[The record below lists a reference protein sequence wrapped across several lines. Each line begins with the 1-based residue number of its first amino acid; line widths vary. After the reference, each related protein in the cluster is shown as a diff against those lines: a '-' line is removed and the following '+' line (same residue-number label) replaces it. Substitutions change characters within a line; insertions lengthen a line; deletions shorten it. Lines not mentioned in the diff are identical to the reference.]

1 MKRYDLIIVGAG
13 PSGLSAAVEAAK
25 RGLKVVVFDENEK
38 PGGQLFKQIHKFFGS
53 KEHKAKVRGFVIGQQ
68 LLQEAADAGVEVV
81 LNATVIGMYLDKEI
95 VVRIKEKVHHYKGD
109 SIIIAT
115 GAAENM
121 VTFEGWN
128 LPGVIGAGAA
138 QTMMNLHG
146 VKPGN
151 KILMLGSGN
160 VGLVVSFQLMQCG
173 CDVVALVDAAP
184 RVGGYGVH
192 AAKVART
199 GVPFYLSHTIVKAE
213 GEEYVTG
220 VTIAEVDEHFQFI
233 PGTEKYFDVDTIC
246 LAVGLS
252 PMSQLLKMAGCEME
266 DNPKR
271 GGQVP
276 ICDEYGETSIKGIF
290 VAGDVSGIEEASSA
304 MIEGRIAGIAA
315 AHYLGYMD
323 EEELKTKVKEQE
335 DALDGLRQGMFAPKN
350 RGKLIEK
357 TEEGIDIS
365 MNLLKKGYVAD
376 DEIERFPGVTHKV
389 GVHPVMECTQNI
401 PCNPCQDACPKHCI
415 RIGENITSLPVVD
428 PDVDCIGCGMCVASC
443 SGQAIFL
450 VDETY
455 EPGFATVTLPYEF
468 LPLPEKG
475 ENGYGMSRSGEK
487 ICDAE
492 VVSVRTSKAFDH
504 TNLLTI
510 KVPEDMAMKAR
521 FYRKAEA

>member
-1 MKRYDLIIVGAG
+1 MKRYDLIVVGAG
-13 PSGLSAAVEAAK
+13 PSGLSAAIEAAK
-25 RGLKVVVFDENEK
+25 RGLKVVVFDENET

-53 KEHKAKVRGFVIGQQ
+53 KEHKAKIRGFVIGEE
-68 LLQEAADAGVEVV
+68 LLTEAAKAGVDVE
-81 LNATVIGMYLDKEI
+81 LNSTVIGMYQDKEI
-95 VVRIKEKVHHYKGD
+95 VVKKGEEIFHYKGD
-109 SIIIAT
+109 AIIIAT

-121 VTFEGWN
+121 VTFEGWT

-151 KILMLGSGN
+151 RILMLGSGN
-160 VGLVVSFQLMQCG
+160 VGLVVSFQLKQCG

-184 RVGGYGVH
+184 RIGGYGVH

-213 GEEYVTG
+213 GKDHVTG
-220 VTIAEVDEHFQFI
+220 VTIAEVDNHFQFI
-233 PGTEKYFDVDTIC
+233 PGTEKHFDVDTIC

-276 ICDEYGETSIKGIF
+276 IVDEYGETSIKGIF

-315 AHYLGYMD
+315 SRYLGYI
-323 EEELKTKVKEQE
+323 EEAELEEGAKVNKA
-335 DALDGLRQGMFAPKN
+335 ALDGLRQGMFAPKN
-350 RGKLIEK
+350 RGRLIEK
-357 TEEGIDIS
+357 TEEGIDVS
-365 MNLLKKGYVAD
+365 MNLLTKGYVAD
-376 DEIERFPGVTHKV
+376 EEIERFPGVTHRA

-415 RIGENITSLPVVD
+415 KIGAHITSLP
-428 PDVDCIGCGMCVASC
+428 DVEENATCVGCGMCVASC

-450 VDETY
+450 VDETF
-455 EPGFATVTLPYEF
+455 EPGFATVTIPYEF

-475 ENGYGMSRSGEK
+475 EKGLGLGRNGQPVCE
-487 ICDAE
+487 AE
-492 VVSVRTSKAFDH
+492 VISVKSAKAFDH

-510 KVPEDMAMKAR
+510 KVPADMAMKAR
-521 FYRKAEA
+521 FYRAK